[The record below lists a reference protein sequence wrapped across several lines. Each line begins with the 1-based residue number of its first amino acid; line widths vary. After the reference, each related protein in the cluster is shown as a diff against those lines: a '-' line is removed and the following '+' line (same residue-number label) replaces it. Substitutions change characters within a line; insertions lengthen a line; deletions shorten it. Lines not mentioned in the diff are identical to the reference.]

1 MHWSNRR
8 SLPNVAV
15 VTDSVSVIGGGLAGL
30 TAAIAC
36 AEAGARV
43 TLHEAHATLGGRARA
58 TAGPYVAHEGAHVF
72 YADGPHWQW
81 LKRRGFVAD
90 LCLPPVR
97 SLALLGFRSGGR
109 FRRRPPMGMLR
120 AQLTPWAAAPV
131 DTDFLSWATQRFGHE
146 AAKAMAN
153 SVGVATYEADTGKLS
168 AAFVWNLFQRIY
180 GPRLPGVRYVAGGWQ
195 AVTNRMAVRA
205 RDLGVRIE
213 LGSRVDAIPS
223 TPTIVATEL
232 SSARSLLGDTSLD
245 WQSGHCVMLDLAV
258 REGRRDLFTAADL
271 DEGGF
276 HDCYSMQDRSVA
288 PAGESLFQIDMPV
301 RAGESVD
308 QARTRLYRFTDLT
321 VPDWRDRVT
330 WQRTSTARGRT
341 GAVDLPGQTWR
352 DRPGIDRGSGV
363 YLVGD
368 MVAAPGMR
376 GEIAINSAVR
386 AATSVVAELKVSKG
400 VRR

>member
-1 MHWSNRR
+1 M
-8 SLPNVAV
+8 
-15 VTDSVSVIGGGLAGL
+15 TDSVSVIGGGLAGL

-36 AEAGARV
+36 AEAGAQV

-72 YADGPHWQW
+72 YADGPHWRW
-81 LKRRGFVAD
+81 LKRRGFVDD

-97 SLALLGFRSGGR
+97 TLGLLGFRRDGR
-109 FRRRPPMGMLR
+109 LRRTPPKGMLR
-120 AQLTPWAAAPV
+120 AQLSPWVSAPV
-131 DTDFLSWATQRFGHE
+131 DADFHSWATQRFGHC
-146 AAKAMAN
+146 AATAMAN
-153 SVGVATYEADTGKLS
+153 SVGVATYDADTGRLS

-180 GPRLPGVRYVAGGWQ
+180 GPRVPGVRYVAGGWQ
-195 AVTNRMAVRA
+195 AVTSRMVARA

-232 SSARSLLGDTSLD
+232 SSARTLLGDSSLR

-288 PAGESLFQIDMPV
+288 PPGESLFQIDMPV
-301 RAGESVD
+301 RPDESAD
-308 QARTRLYRFTDLT
+308 QARIRLYRFTDLT
-321 VPDWRDRVT
+321 VPGWRDRVT
-330 WQRTSTARGRT
+330 WQRTATARDRT

-352 DRPGIDRGSGV
+352 DRPEIDRGSGV

-376 GEIAINSAVR
+376 GEIAINSALR
-386 AATSVVAELKVSKG
+386 AAEAVVAGLRTSKG